1 MYYFIEL
8 AGSITNIALLSL
20 FMSRLFVRNKIQSK
34 WHYTFLTLLCT
45 GQCVLSLFPNW
56 VIPRTLY
63 LLLGGFL
70 LARLFYEVQTW
81 PAAFASGSF
90 FVLGSVVEILAMLL
104 IGVRLPDTDL
114 LMQVG
119 AARLIYVV
127 FSNLIQIPLLILVSH
142 FFNREESDLRI
153 VWLLPLI
160 SIQLASISVC
170 YVVQCHAADKDFPD
184 YMVFFMA
191 VLLFVNIMIVFYV
204 EALRKNEKEKYLA
217 ELTEQHYHLQIEYYQ
232 QLLEKQQ
239 ETKALW
245 HDIKKYTTAM
255 QAVAAQNDSE
265 QLRQIAQA
273 AADAYERVKDISA
286 VGNPV
291 VDALL
296 NQYLRSAKENQI
308 QVLLDITIPEV
319 LAISTLLLSVVIGN
333 TFDNAIEACRLI
345 APEKRV
351 IHLQLRKQNRILF
364 YSIENPYIDAVTQL
378 RVGKH
383 HGYGLKNVERAV
395 NQNKAEKDLLAL
407 KTEILAVIK
416 GESAFP
422 KDTLA
427 EMIAAQ
433 EKKHT
438 ELDTLCEE
446 ASAELERN
454 AELMANVSRLYDELI
469 SYADLYDSAN
479 FEAKKMIVN
488 QLIRRVDVYRG
499 YQINISFNFDL
510 TPYIEGE

>member
-8 AGSITNIALLSL
+8 AGSVTNIALLSL

-34 WHYTFLTLLCT
+34 WYFAFLILLCT

-114 LMQVG
+114 LMQAG
-119 AARLIYVV
+119 AARVIYVV

-245 HDIKKYTTAM
+245 HDIKKYTAAM
-255 QAVAAQNDSE
+255 QAVAAQNDTE

-273 AADAYERVKDISA
+273 AEDAYERVKDISA

-395 NQNKAEKDLLAL
+395 NQNNGNFQLEKVDGNFIVQIRLN
-407 KTEILAVIK
+407 
-416 GESAFP
+416 
-422 KDTLA
+422 
-427 EMIAAQ
+427 
-433 EKKHT
+433 
-438 ELDTLCEE
+438 CE
-446 ASAELERN
+446 N
-454 AELMANVSRLYDELI
+454 
-469 SYADLYDSAN
+469 
-479 FEAKKMIVN
+479 
-488 QLIRRVDVYRG
+488 
-499 YQINISFNFDL
+499 
-510 TPYIEGE
+510 

>member
-20 FMSRLFVRNKIQSK
+20 FMSRLFVRNKVQSK

-104 IGVRLPDTDL
+104 ISVRLPDMDL

-245 HDIKKYTTAM
+245 HDIKKYTAAM

-345 APEKRV
+345 APEKRM

-395 NQNKAEKDLLAL
+395 NQNNGNFQLEKVDGNFIVQIRLN
-407 KTEILAVIK
+407 
-416 GESAFP
+416 
-422 KDTLA
+422 
-427 EMIAAQ
+427 
-433 EKKHT
+433 
-438 ELDTLCEE
+438 CE
-446 ASAELERN
+446 N
-454 AELMANVSRLYDELI
+454 
-469 SYADLYDSAN
+469 
-479 FEAKKMIVN
+479 
-488 QLIRRVDVYRG
+488 
-499 YQINISFNFDL
+499 
-510 TPYIEGE
+510 

>member
-8 AGSITNIALLSL
+8 AGSVTNIALLSL

-34 WHYTFLTLLCT
+34 WYFAFLILLCT

-114 LMQVG
+114 LMQAG
-119 AARLIYVV
+119 AARVIYVV

-245 HDIKKYTTAM
+245 HDIKKYTAAM

-273 AADAYERVKDISA
+273 AEDAYERVKDISA

-345 APEKRV
+345 APEKWV

-395 NQNKAEKDLLAL
+395 NQNNGNFQLEKVD
-407 KTEILAVIK
+407 
-416 GESAFP
+416 G
-422 KDTLA
+422 
-427 EMIAAQ
+427 
-433 EKKHT
+433 
-438 ELDTLCEE
+438 
-446 ASAELERN
+446 
-454 AELMANVSRLYDELI
+454 
-469 SYADLYDSAN
+469 N
-479 FEAKKMIVN
+479 FIVQN
-488 QLIRRVDVYRG
+488 PFKL
-499 YQINISFNFDL
+499 
-510 TPYIEGE
+510 

>member
-8 AGSITNIALLSL
+8 AGSVTNIALLSL

-34 WHYTFLTLLCT
+34 WYFAFLILLCT

-104 IGVRLPDTDL
+104 IGVRLPDMDL

-184 YMVFFMA
+184 YMVFFMT

-245 HDIKKYTTAM
+245 HDIKKYTAAM

-345 APEKRV
+345 APEKRM

-395 NQNKAEKDLLAL
+395 NQNNGNFQLEKVDGNFIVQIRLN
-407 KTEILAVIK
+407 
-416 GESAFP
+416 
-422 KDTLA
+422 
-427 EMIAAQ
+427 
-433 EKKHT
+433 
-438 ELDTLCEE
+438 CE
-446 ASAELERN
+446 N
-454 AELMANVSRLYDELI
+454 
-469 SYADLYDSAN
+469 
-479 FEAKKMIVN
+479 
-488 QLIRRVDVYRG
+488 
-499 YQINISFNFDL
+499 
-510 TPYIEGE
+510 

>member
-114 LMQVG
+114 LMQAG
-119 AARLIYVV
+119 AARVIYVV

-395 NQNKAEKDLLAL
+395 NQNNGNFQVEKVDGNFIVQIRLN
-407 KTEILAVIK
+407 
-416 GESAFP
+416 
-422 KDTLA
+422 
-427 EMIAAQ
+427 
-433 EKKHT
+433 
-438 ELDTLCEE
+438 CE
-446 ASAELERN
+446 N
-454 AELMANVSRLYDELI
+454 
-469 SYADLYDSAN
+469 
-479 FEAKKMIVN
+479 
-488 QLIRRVDVYRG
+488 
-499 YQINISFNFDL
+499 
-510 TPYIEGE
+510 

>member
-8 AGSITNIALLSL
+8 AGSVTNIALLSL

-34 WHYTFLTLLCT
+34 WYFAFLILLCT

-90 FVLGSVVEILAMLL
+90 FVLGSVVEIFAMLL

-114 LMQVG
+114 LMQAG
-119 AARLIYVV
+119 AARVIYVV

-245 HDIKKYTTAM
+245 HDIKKYTAAM

-273 AADAYERVKDISA
+273 AEDAYERVKDISA

-395 NQNKAEKDLLAL
+395 NQNNGNFQVEKSKGLF
-407 KTEILAVIK
+407 VIQIRLNC
-416 GESAFP
+416 ES
-422 KDTLA
+422 
-427 EMIAAQ
+427 
-433 EKKHT
+433 
-438 ELDTLCEE
+438 
-446 ASAELERN
+446 
-454 AELMANVSRLYDELI
+454 
-469 SYADLYDSAN
+469 
-479 FEAKKMIVN
+479 
-488 QLIRRVDVYRG
+488 
-499 YQINISFNFDL
+499 
-510 TPYIEGE
+510 

>member
-8 AGSITNIALLSL
+8 AGSVTNIALLSL

-34 WHYTFLTLLCT
+34 WYFAFLILLCT

-114 LMQVG
+114 LMQAG
-119 AARLIYVV
+119 AARVIYVV

-191 VLLFVNIMIVFYV
+191 ALLFVNIMIVFYV

-245 HDIKKYTTAM
+245 HDIKKYTAAM

-273 AADAYERVKDISA
+273 AEDAYERVKDISA

-395 NQNKAEKDLLAL
+395 NQNNGNFQVEKSKGLF
-407 KTEILAVIK
+407 VIQIRLNC
-416 GESAFP
+416 ES
-422 KDTLA
+422 
-427 EMIAAQ
+427 
-433 EKKHT
+433 
-438 ELDTLCEE
+438 
-446 ASAELERN
+446 
-454 AELMANVSRLYDELI
+454 
-469 SYADLYDSAN
+469 
-479 FEAKKMIVN
+479 
-488 QLIRRVDVYRG
+488 
-499 YQINISFNFDL
+499 
-510 TPYIEGE
+510 

>member
-20 FMSRLFVRNKIQSK
+20 FMSRLFVRNKVQSK

-81 PAAFASGSF
+81 PAAFANGSF
-90 FVLGSVVEILAMLL
+90 FVLGSVIEILAMLL

-114 LMQVG
+114 LMQAG
-119 AARLIYVV
+119 AVRVIYVV
-127 FSNLIQIPLLILVSH
+127 FSNLLQIPLLILVSH

-245 HDIKKYTTAM
+245 HDIKKYTAAM

-345 APEKRV
+345 APEKRM

-395 NQNKAEKDLLAL
+395 NQNNGNFQLEKVDGNFIVQIRLN
-407 KTEILAVIK
+407 
-416 GESAFP
+416 
-422 KDTLA
+422 
-427 EMIAAQ
+427 
-433 EKKHT
+433 
-438 ELDTLCEE
+438 CE
-446 ASAELERN
+446 N
-454 AELMANVSRLYDELI
+454 
-469 SYADLYDSAN
+469 
-479 FEAKKMIVN
+479 
-488 QLIRRVDVYRG
+488 
-499 YQINISFNFDL
+499 
-510 TPYIEGE
+510 

>member
-8 AGSITNIALLSL
+8 AGSVTNIALLSL

-34 WHYTFLTLLCT
+34 WYFAFLILLCT

-114 LMQVG
+114 LMQAG
-119 AARLIYVV
+119 AARVIYVV

-191 VLLFVNIMIVFYV
+191 VLLFMNIMIVFYV

-217 ELTEQHYHLQIEYYQ
+217 ELTEQHYHLQIEYYL

-245 HDIKKYTTAM
+245 HDIKKYTAAM

-273 AADAYERVKDISA
+273 AEDAYERVKDISA

-395 NQNKAEKDLLAL
+395 NQNNGNFQVEKSKGLF
-407 KTEILAVIK
+407 VIQIRLNC
-416 GESAFP
+416 ES
-422 KDTLA
+422 
-427 EMIAAQ
+427 
-433 EKKHT
+433 
-438 ELDTLCEE
+438 
-446 ASAELERN
+446 
-454 AELMANVSRLYDELI
+454 
-469 SYADLYDSAN
+469 
-479 FEAKKMIVN
+479 
-488 QLIRRVDVYRG
+488 
-499 YQINISFNFDL
+499 
-510 TPYIEGE
+510 

>member
-8 AGSITNIALLSL
+8 AGSVTNIALLSL

-34 WHYTFLTLLCT
+34 WHSAFLTLLCT

-114 LMQVG
+114 LMQAG
-119 AARLIYVV
+119 AVRVIYVV
-127 FSNLIQIPLLILVSH
+127 FSNLLQIPLLILVSH

-153 VWLLPLI
+153 VWLFPLI

-184 YMVFFMA
+184 YMVFFIA

-245 HDIKKYTTAM
+245 HDIKKYTAAM

-273 AADAYERVKDISA
+273 AEDAYERVKDISA

-345 APEKRV
+345 APEKRM

-395 NQNKAEKDLLAL
+395 NQNNGNFQLEKVDGNFIVQIRLN
-407 KTEILAVIK
+407 
-416 GESAFP
+416 
-422 KDTLA
+422 
-427 EMIAAQ
+427 
-433 EKKHT
+433 
-438 ELDTLCEE
+438 CE
-446 ASAELERN
+446 N
-454 AELMANVSRLYDELI
+454 
-469 SYADLYDSAN
+469 
-479 FEAKKMIVN
+479 
-488 QLIRRVDVYRG
+488 
-499 YQINISFNFDL
+499 
-510 TPYIEGE
+510 

>member
-8 AGSITNIALLSL
+8 AGSVTNIALLSL

-34 WHYTFLTLLCT
+34 WYFAFLILLCT

-114 LMQVG
+114 LMQAG
-119 AARLIYVV
+119 AARVIYVV

-170 YVVQCHAADKDFPD
+170 YVVQCHAADKDIPD

-245 HDIKKYTTAM
+245 HDIKKYTAAM

-273 AADAYERVKDISA
+273 AEDAYERVKDISA

-395 NQNKAEKDLLAL
+395 NQNNGNFQVEKSKGLF
-407 KTEILAVIK
+407 VIQIRLNC
-416 GESAFP
+416 ES
-422 KDTLA
+422 
-427 EMIAAQ
+427 
-433 EKKHT
+433 
-438 ELDTLCEE
+438 
-446 ASAELERN
+446 
-454 AELMANVSRLYDELI
+454 
-469 SYADLYDSAN
+469 
-479 FEAKKMIVN
+479 
-488 QLIRRVDVYRG
+488 
-499 YQINISFNFDL
+499 
-510 TPYIEGE
+510 

>member
-1 MYYFIEL
+1 MFYFIEL
-8 AGSITNIALLSL
+8 AGSVTNIALLSL

-34 WHYTFLTLLCT
+34 WYFAFLILLCT

-114 LMQVG
+114 LMQAG
-119 AARLIYVV
+119 AARVIYVV

-245 HDIKKYTTAM
+245 HDIKKYTAAM

-273 AADAYERVKDISA
+273 AEDAYERVKDISA

-395 NQNKAEKDLLAL
+395 NQNNGNFQVEKSKGLF
-407 KTEILAVIK
+407 VIQIRLNC
-416 GESAFP
+416 ES
-422 KDTLA
+422 
-427 EMIAAQ
+427 
-433 EKKHT
+433 
-438 ELDTLCEE
+438 
-446 ASAELERN
+446 
-454 AELMANVSRLYDELI
+454 
-469 SYADLYDSAN
+469 
-479 FEAKKMIVN
+479 
-488 QLIRRVDVYRG
+488 
-499 YQINISFNFDL
+499 
-510 TPYIEGE
+510 

>member
-1 MYYFIEL
+1 
-8 AGSITNIALLSL
+8 
-20 FMSRLFVRNKIQSK
+20 MSRLFVRNKIQSK

-395 NQNKAEKDLLAL
+395 NQNNGNFQVEKVDGNFIVQIRLN
-407 KTEILAVIK
+407 
-416 GESAFP
+416 
-422 KDTLA
+422 
-427 EMIAAQ
+427 
-433 EKKHT
+433 
-438 ELDTLCEE
+438 CE
-446 ASAELERN
+446 N
-454 AELMANVSRLYDELI
+454 
-469 SYADLYDSAN
+469 
-479 FEAKKMIVN
+479 
-488 QLIRRVDVYRG
+488 
-499 YQINISFNFDL
+499 
-510 TPYIEGE
+510 

>member
-8 AGSITNIALLSL
+8 AGSVTNIALLSL

-34 WHYTFLTLLCT
+34 WYFAFLILLCT

-114 LMQVG
+114 LMQAG
-119 AARLIYVV
+119 AARVIYVV
-127 FSNLIQIPLLILVSH
+127 FSNLIQIPFLILVSH

-245 HDIKKYTTAM
+245 HDIKKYTAAM

-273 AADAYERVKDISA
+273 AEDAYERVKDISA

-395 NQNKAEKDLLAL
+395 NQNNGNFQVEKSKGLF
-407 KTEILAVIK
+407 VIQIRLNC
-416 GESAFP
+416 ES
-422 KDTLA
+422 
-427 EMIAAQ
+427 
-433 EKKHT
+433 
-438 ELDTLCEE
+438 
-446 ASAELERN
+446 
-454 AELMANVSRLYDELI
+454 
-469 SYADLYDSAN
+469 
-479 FEAKKMIVN
+479 
-488 QLIRRVDVYRG
+488 
-499 YQINISFNFDL
+499 
-510 TPYIEGE
+510 

>member
-8 AGSITNIALLSL
+8 AGSVTNIALLSL

-34 WHYTFLTLLCT
+34 WHSAFLTLLCT

-114 LMQVG
+114 LMQAG
-119 AARLIYVV
+119 AARVIYVV

-245 HDIKKYTTAM
+245 HDIKKYTAAM

-273 AADAYERVKDISA
+273 AEDAYERVKDISA

-395 NQNKAEKDLLAL
+395 NQNNGNFQLEKVDGNFIVQIRLN
-407 KTEILAVIK
+407 
-416 GESAFP
+416 
-422 KDTLA
+422 
-427 EMIAAQ
+427 
-433 EKKHT
+433 
-438 ELDTLCEE
+438 CE
-446 ASAELERN
+446 N
-454 AELMANVSRLYDELI
+454 
-469 SYADLYDSAN
+469 
-479 FEAKKMIVN
+479 
-488 QLIRRVDVYRG
+488 
-499 YQINISFNFDL
+499 
-510 TPYIEGE
+510 

>member
-34 WHYTFLTLLCT
+34 WHYAFLTLLCT

-104 IGVRLPDTDL
+104 IGIRLPDTDL

-160 SIQLASISVC
+160 NIQLASISVC

-204 EALRKNEKEKYLA
+204 EALRKNEKEKNFA

-245 HDIKKYTTAM
+245 HDIKKYTAAM

-273 AADAYERVKDISA
+273 AADTYERVKDISA

-395 NQNKAEKDLLAL
+395 NQNNGNFQVEKSKGLF
-407 KTEILAVIK
+407 VIQIRLNC
-416 GESAFP
+416 ES
-422 KDTLA
+422 
-427 EMIAAQ
+427 
-433 EKKHT
+433 
-438 ELDTLCEE
+438 
-446 ASAELERN
+446 
-454 AELMANVSRLYDELI
+454 
-469 SYADLYDSAN
+469 
-479 FEAKKMIVN
+479 
-488 QLIRRVDVYRG
+488 
-499 YQINISFNFDL
+499 
-510 TPYIEGE
+510 

>member
-104 IGVRLPDTDL
+104 
-114 LMQVG
+114 
-119 AARLIYVV
+119 
-127 FSNLIQIPLLILVSH
+127 
-142 FFNREESDLRI
+142 
-153 VWLLPLI
+153 
-160 SIQLASISVC
+160 
-170 YVVQCHAADKDFPD
+170 
-184 YMVFFMA
+184 
-191 VLLFVNIMIVFYV
+191 
-204 EALRKNEKEKYLA
+204 
-217 ELTEQHYHLQIEYYQ
+217 
-232 QLLEKQQ
+232 
-239 ETKALW
+239 
-245 HDIKKYTTAM
+245 
-255 QAVAAQNDSE
+255 
-265 QLRQIAQA
+265 
-273 AADAYERVKDISA
+273 
-286 VGNPV
+286 
-291 VDALL
+291 
-296 NQYLRSAKENQI
+296 
-308 QVLLDITIPEV
+308 
-319 LAISTLLLSVVIGN
+319 LSVVIGN

-395 NQNKAEKDLLAL
+395 NQNNGNFQVEKVDGNFIVQIRLN
-407 KTEILAVIK
+407 
-416 GESAFP
+416 
-422 KDTLA
+422 
-427 EMIAAQ
+427 
-433 EKKHT
+433 
-438 ELDTLCEE
+438 CE
-446 ASAELERN
+446 N
-454 AELMANVSRLYDELI
+454 
-469 SYADLYDSAN
+469 
-479 FEAKKMIVN
+479 
-488 QLIRRVDVYRG
+488 
-499 YQINISFNFDL
+499 
-510 TPYIEGE
+510 

>member
-8 AGSITNIALLSL
+8 AGSVTNIALLSL

-34 WHYTFLTLLCT
+34 WYFAFLILLCT

-114 LMQVG
+114 LMQAG
-119 AARLIYVV
+119 AARVIYVV

-239 ETKALW
+239 KTKALW
-245 HDIKKYTTAM
+245 HDIKKYTAAM

-273 AADAYERVKDISA
+273 AEDAYERVKDISA

-395 NQNKAEKDLLAL
+395 NQNNGNFQVEKSKGLF
-407 KTEILAVIK
+407 VIQIRLNC
-416 GESAFP
+416 ES
-422 KDTLA
+422 
-427 EMIAAQ
+427 
-433 EKKHT
+433 
-438 ELDTLCEE
+438 
-446 ASAELERN
+446 
-454 AELMANVSRLYDELI
+454 
-469 SYADLYDSAN
+469 
-479 FEAKKMIVN
+479 
-488 QLIRRVDVYRG
+488 
-499 YQINISFNFDL
+499 
-510 TPYIEGE
+510 

>member
-20 FMSRLFVRNKIQSK
+20 FMSRLFVRNKVQSK

-104 IGVRLPDTDL
+104 IGVRLPDMDL

-245 HDIKKYTTAM
+245 HDIKKYTAAM
-255 QAVAAQNDSE
+255 QAVVAQNDSE

-345 APEKRV
+345 APEKRM

-395 NQNKAEKDLLAL
+395 NQNNGNFQLEKVDGNFIVQIRLN
-407 KTEILAVIK
+407 
-416 GESAFP
+416 
-422 KDTLA
+422 
-427 EMIAAQ
+427 
-433 EKKHT
+433 
-438 ELDTLCEE
+438 CE
-446 ASAELERN
+446 N
-454 AELMANVSRLYDELI
+454 
-469 SYADLYDSAN
+469 
-479 FEAKKMIVN
+479 
-488 QLIRRVDVYRG
+488 
-499 YQINISFNFDL
+499 
-510 TPYIEGE
+510 

>member
-8 AGSITNIALLSL
+8 AGSVTNIALLSL

-34 WHYTFLTLLCT
+34 WYFAFLILLCT

-104 IGVRLPDTDL
+104 IGVRQPDTDL
-114 LMQVG
+114 LMQAG
-119 AARLIYVV
+119 AARVIYVV

-245 HDIKKYTTAM
+245 HDIKKYTAAM

-273 AADAYERVKDISA
+273 AEDAYERVKDISA

-395 NQNKAEKDLLAL
+395 NQNNGNFQVEKSKGLF
-407 KTEILAVIK
+407 VIQIRLNC
-416 GESAFP
+416 ES
-422 KDTLA
+422 
-427 EMIAAQ
+427 
-433 EKKHT
+433 
-438 ELDTLCEE
+438 
-446 ASAELERN
+446 
-454 AELMANVSRLYDELI
+454 
-469 SYADLYDSAN
+469 
-479 FEAKKMIVN
+479 
-488 QLIRRVDVYRG
+488 
-499 YQINISFNFDL
+499 
-510 TPYIEGE
+510 

>member
-8 AGSITNIALLSL
+8 AGSVTNIALLSL

-34 WHYTFLTLLCT
+34 WYFAFLILLCT

-114 LMQVG
+114 LMQAG
-119 AARLIYVV
+119 AARVIYVV

-245 HDIKKYTTAM
+245 HDIKKYTVAM

-273 AADAYERVKDISA
+273 AEDAYERVKDISA

-395 NQNKAEKDLLAL
+395 NQNNGNFQLEKVDGNFIVQIRLN
-407 KTEILAVIK
+407 
-416 GESAFP
+416 
-422 KDTLA
+422 
-427 EMIAAQ
+427 
-433 EKKHT
+433 
-438 ELDTLCEE
+438 CE
-446 ASAELERN
+446 N
-454 AELMANVSRLYDELI
+454 
-469 SYADLYDSAN
+469 
-479 FEAKKMIVN
+479 
-488 QLIRRVDVYRG
+488 
-499 YQINISFNFDL
+499 
-510 TPYIEGE
+510 

>member
-20 FMSRLFVRNKIQSK
+20 FMSRLFVRNKVQSK

-56 VIPRTLY
+56 VIPKTLY

-104 IGVRLPDTDL
+104 IGVRLPDMDL

-245 HDIKKYTTAM
+245 HDIKKYTAAM

-345 APEKRV
+345 APEKRM

-395 NQNKAEKDLLAL
+395 NQNNGNFQLEKVDGNFIVQIRLN
-407 KTEILAVIK
+407 
-416 GESAFP
+416 
-422 KDTLA
+422 
-427 EMIAAQ
+427 
-433 EKKHT
+433 
-438 ELDTLCEE
+438 CE
-446 ASAELERN
+446 N
-454 AELMANVSRLYDELI
+454 
-469 SYADLYDSAN
+469 
-479 FEAKKMIVN
+479 
-488 QLIRRVDVYRG
+488 
-499 YQINISFNFDL
+499 
-510 TPYIEGE
+510 

>member
-8 AGSITNIALLSL
+8 AGSVTNIALLSL

-34 WHYTFLTLLCT
+34 WHSAFLTLLCT

-114 LMQVG
+114 LMQAG
-119 AARLIYVV
+119 AVRVIYVV
-127 FSNLIQIPLLILVSH
+127 FSNLLQIPLLILVSH

-153 VWLLPLI
+153 VWLFPLI

-184 YMVFFMA
+184 YMVFFIA

-245 HDIKKYTTAM
+245 HDIKKYTAAM

-273 AADAYERVKDISA
+273 AEDAYERVRDISA

-345 APEKRV
+345 NPEKRE

-395 NQNKAEKDLLAL
+395 NQNNGNFQLEKVDGNFIVQIRLN
-407 KTEILAVIK
+407 
-416 GESAFP
+416 
-422 KDTLA
+422 
-427 EMIAAQ
+427 
-433 EKKHT
+433 
-438 ELDTLCEE
+438 CE
-446 ASAELERN
+446 N
-454 AELMANVSRLYDELI
+454 
-469 SYADLYDSAN
+469 
-479 FEAKKMIVN
+479 
-488 QLIRRVDVYRG
+488 
-499 YQINISFNFDL
+499 
-510 TPYIEGE
+510 

>member
-8 AGSITNIALLSL
+8 AGSVTNIALLSL

-34 WHYTFLTLLCT
+34 WHSAFLTLLCT

-114 LMQVG
+114 LMQAG
-119 AARLIYVV
+119 AVRMIYVV
-127 FSNLIQIPLLILVSH
+127 FSNLLQIPLLILVSH

-245 HDIKKYTTAM
+245 HDIKKYTAAM

-273 AADAYERVKDISA
+273 AEDAYERVKDISA

-395 NQNKAEKDLLAL
+395 NQNNGNFQVEKSKGLF
-407 KTEILAVIK
+407 VIQIRLNC
-416 GESAFP
+416 ES
-422 KDTLA
+422 
-427 EMIAAQ
+427 
-433 EKKHT
+433 
-438 ELDTLCEE
+438 
-446 ASAELERN
+446 
-454 AELMANVSRLYDELI
+454 
-469 SYADLYDSAN
+469 
-479 FEAKKMIVN
+479 
-488 QLIRRVDVYRG
+488 
-499 YQINISFNFDL
+499 
-510 TPYIEGE
+510 

>member
-170 YVVQCHAADKDFPD
+170 YVVQCHAADKDFSD

-245 HDIKKYTTAM
+245 HDIKKYTAAM

-273 AADAYERVKDISA
+273 AEDAYERVKDISA

-345 APEKRV
+345 NPEKRE

-395 NQNKAEKDLLAL
+395 NQNNGNFQLEKVDGNFIVQIRLN
-407 KTEILAVIK
+407 
-416 GESAFP
+416 
-422 KDTLA
+422 
-427 EMIAAQ
+427 
-433 EKKHT
+433 
-438 ELDTLCEE
+438 CE
-446 ASAELERN
+446 N
-454 AELMANVSRLYDELI
+454 
-469 SYADLYDSAN
+469 
-479 FEAKKMIVN
+479 
-488 QLIRRVDVYRG
+488 
-499 YQINISFNFDL
+499 
-510 TPYIEGE
+510 

>member
-245 HDIKKYTTAM
+245 HDIKKYTAAM

-273 AADAYERVKDISA
+273 AEDAYERVKDISA

-395 NQNKAEKDLLAL
+395 NQNNGNFQVEKVDGNFIVQIRLN
-407 KTEILAVIK
+407 
-416 GESAFP
+416 
-422 KDTLA
+422 
-427 EMIAAQ
+427 
-433 EKKHT
+433 
-438 ELDTLCEE
+438 CE
-446 ASAELERN
+446 N
-454 AELMANVSRLYDELI
+454 
-469 SYADLYDSAN
+469 
-479 FEAKKMIVN
+479 
-488 QLIRRVDVYRG
+488 
-499 YQINISFNFDL
+499 
-510 TPYIEGE
+510 

>member
-20 FMSRLFVRNKIQSK
+20 FMSRLFVRNKVQSK

-81 PAAFASGSF
+81 PVAFASGSF

-114 LMQVG
+114 LMQAG
-119 AARLIYVV
+119 AVRVIYVV
-127 FSNLIQIPLLILVSH
+127 FSNLLQIPLLILVSH

-245 HDIKKYTTAM
+245 HDIKKYTAAM

-345 APEKRV
+345 APEKRM

-395 NQNKAEKDLLAL
+395 NQNNGNFQLEKVDGNFIVQIRLN
-407 KTEILAVIK
+407 
-416 GESAFP
+416 
-422 KDTLA
+422 
-427 EMIAAQ
+427 
-433 EKKHT
+433 
-438 ELDTLCEE
+438 CE
-446 ASAELERN
+446 N
-454 AELMANVSRLYDELI
+454 
-469 SYADLYDSAN
+469 
-479 FEAKKMIVN
+479 
-488 QLIRRVDVYRG
+488 
-499 YQINISFNFDL
+499 
-510 TPYIEGE
+510 

>member
-8 AGSITNIALLSL
+8 AGSVTNIALLSL

-34 WHYTFLTLLCT
+34 WYFAFLILLCT

-114 LMQVG
+114 LMQAG
-119 AARLIYVV
+119 AARVIYVV

-245 HDIKKYTTAM
+245 HDIKKYTAAM

-273 AADAYERVKDISA
+273 AEDAYERVKDISA

-364 YSIENPYIDAVTQL
+364 YSIENPYIDAVIQL

-395 NQNKAEKDLLAL
+395 NQNNGNFQVEKSKGLF
-407 KTEILAVIK
+407 VIQIRLNC
-416 GESAFP
+416 ES
-422 KDTLA
+422 
-427 EMIAAQ
+427 
-433 EKKHT
+433 
-438 ELDTLCEE
+438 
-446 ASAELERN
+446 
-454 AELMANVSRLYDELI
+454 
-469 SYADLYDSAN
+469 
-479 FEAKKMIVN
+479 
-488 QLIRRVDVYRG
+488 
-499 YQINISFNFDL
+499 
-510 TPYIEGE
+510 

>member
-20 FMSRLFVRNKIQSK
+20 FMSRLFVRNKVQSK

-104 IGVRLPDTDL
+104 IGVRLPDMDL

-245 HDIKKYTTAM
+245 HDIKKYTAAM

-273 AADAYERVKDISA
+273 TADAYERVKDISA

-345 APEKRV
+345 APEKRM

-395 NQNKAEKDLLAL
+395 NQNNGNFQLEKVDGNFIVQIRLN
-407 KTEILAVIK
+407 
-416 GESAFP
+416 
-422 KDTLA
+422 
-427 EMIAAQ
+427 
-433 EKKHT
+433 
-438 ELDTLCEE
+438 CE
-446 ASAELERN
+446 N
-454 AELMANVSRLYDELI
+454 
-469 SYADLYDSAN
+469 
-479 FEAKKMIVN
+479 
-488 QLIRRVDVYRG
+488 
-499 YQINISFNFDL
+499 
-510 TPYIEGE
+510 

>member
-8 AGSITNIALLSL
+8 AGSVTNIALLSL

-34 WHYTFLTLLCT
+34 WYFAFLILLCT

-114 LMQVG
+114 LMQAG
-119 AARLIYVV
+119 AARVIYVV

-245 HDIKKYTTAM
+245 HDIKKYTAAM

-273 AADAYERVKDISA
+273 AEDAYERVKDISA

-395 NQNKAEKDLLAL
+395 NQNNGNFQVEKSKGLF
-407 KTEILAVIK
+407 VIQIRLNC
-416 GESAFP
+416 ES
-422 KDTLA
+422 
-427 EMIAAQ
+427 
-433 EKKHT
+433 
-438 ELDTLCEE
+438 
-446 ASAELERN
+446 
-454 AELMANVSRLYDELI
+454 
-469 SYADLYDSAN
+469 
-479 FEAKKMIVN
+479 
-488 QLIRRVDVYRG
+488 
-499 YQINISFNFDL
+499 
-510 TPYIEGE
+510 

>member
-8 AGSITNIALLSL
+8 AGSVTNIALLSL

-34 WHYTFLTLLCT
+34 WYFAFLILLCT

-114 LMQVG
+114 LMQAG
-119 AARLIYVV
+119 AARVIYVV

-245 HDIKKYTTAM
+245 HDIKKYTAAM
-255 QAVAAQNDSE
+255 QAVAAQNVSE

-273 AADAYERVKDISA
+273 AEDAYERVKDISA

-395 NQNKAEKDLLAL
+395 NQNNGNFQLEKVDGNFIVQIRLN
-407 KTEILAVIK
+407 
-416 GESAFP
+416 
-422 KDTLA
+422 
-427 EMIAAQ
+427 
-433 EKKHT
+433 
-438 ELDTLCEE
+438 CE
-446 ASAELERN
+446 N
-454 AELMANVSRLYDELI
+454 
-469 SYADLYDSAN
+469 
-479 FEAKKMIVN
+479 
-488 QLIRRVDVYRG
+488 
-499 YQINISFNFDL
+499 
-510 TPYIEGE
+510 

>member
-63 LLLGGFL
+63 LPLGGFL

-395 NQNKAEKDLLAL
+395 NQNNGNFQVEKVDGNFIVQIRLN
-407 KTEILAVIK
+407 
-416 GESAFP
+416 
-422 KDTLA
+422 
-427 EMIAAQ
+427 
-433 EKKHT
+433 
-438 ELDTLCEE
+438 CE
-446 ASAELERN
+446 N
-454 AELMANVSRLYDELI
+454 
-469 SYADLYDSAN
+469 
-479 FEAKKMIVN
+479 
-488 QLIRRVDVYRG
+488 
-499 YQINISFNFDL
+499 
-510 TPYIEGE
+510 

>member
-8 AGSITNIALLSL
+8 AGSVTNIALLSL

-34 WHYTFLTLLCT
+34 WYFAFLILLCT

-70 LARLFYEVQTW
+70 LARLFCEVQTW

-114 LMQVG
+114 LMQAG
-119 AARLIYVV
+119 AARVIYVV

-245 HDIKKYTTAM
+245 HDIKKYTAAM

-273 AADAYERVKDISA
+273 AEDAYERVKDISA

-395 NQNKAEKDLLAL
+395 NQNNGNFQLEKVDGNFIVQIRLN
-407 KTEILAVIK
+407 
-416 GESAFP
+416 
-422 KDTLA
+422 
-427 EMIAAQ
+427 
-433 EKKHT
+433 
-438 ELDTLCEE
+438 CE
-446 ASAELERN
+446 N
-454 AELMANVSRLYDELI
+454 
-469 SYADLYDSAN
+469 
-479 FEAKKMIVN
+479 
-488 QLIRRVDVYRG
+488 
-499 YQINISFNFDL
+499 
-510 TPYIEGE
+510 

>member
-8 AGSITNIALLSL
+8 AGSVTNIALLSL

-34 WHYTFLTLLCT
+34 WYFAFLILLCT

-114 LMQVG
+114 LMQAG
-119 AARLIYVV
+119 AARVIYVV

-191 VLLFVNIMIVFYV
+191 VLLFMNIMIVFYV

-245 HDIKKYTTAM
+245 HDIKKYTAAM

-273 AADAYERVKDISA
+273 AEDAYERVKDISA

-395 NQNKAEKDLLAL
+395 NQNN
-407 KTEILAVIK
+407 
-416 GESAFP
+416 GNSMQNF
-422 KDTLA
+422 
-427 EMIAAQ
+427 
-433 EKKHT
+433 
-438 ELDTLCEE
+438 
-446 ASAELERN
+446 LECAGTIFSNSSTIVYIFRS
-454 AELMANVSRLYDELI
+454 VQS
-469 SYADLYDSAN
+469 DLYK
-479 FEAKKMIVN
+479 FTI
-488 QLIRRVDVYRG
+488 I
-499 YQINISFNFDL
+499 I
-510 TPYIEGE
+510 

>member
-20 FMSRLFVRNKIQSK
+20 FMSRLFVRNKVQSK

-104 IGVRLPDTDL
+104 IGVRLPDMDL

-153 VWLLPLI
+153 IWLLPLI

-245 HDIKKYTTAM
+245 HDIKKYTAAM

-345 APEKRV
+345 APEKRM

-395 NQNKAEKDLLAL
+395 NQNNGNFQVEKSKGLF
-407 KTEILAVIK
+407 VIQIRLNC
-416 GESAFP
+416 ES
-422 KDTLA
+422 
-427 EMIAAQ
+427 
-433 EKKHT
+433 
-438 ELDTLCEE
+438 
-446 ASAELERN
+446 
-454 AELMANVSRLYDELI
+454 
-469 SYADLYDSAN
+469 
-479 FEAKKMIVN
+479 
-488 QLIRRVDVYRG
+488 
-499 YQINISFNFDL
+499 
-510 TPYIEGE
+510 

>member
-8 AGSITNIALLSL
+8 AGSVTNIALLSL
-20 FMSRLFVRNKIQSK
+20 FMSRLFERNKIQSK
-34 WHYTFLTLLCT
+34 WYFAFLILLCT

-114 LMQVG
+114 LMQAG
-119 AARLIYVV
+119 AARVIYVV

-245 HDIKKYTTAM
+245 HDIKKYTAAM

-273 AADAYERVKDISA
+273 AEDAYERVKDISA

-395 NQNKAEKDLLAL
+395 NQNNGNFQVEKSKGLF
-407 KTEILAVIK
+407 VIQIRLNC
-416 GESAFP
+416 ES
-422 KDTLA
+422 
-427 EMIAAQ
+427 
-433 EKKHT
+433 
-438 ELDTLCEE
+438 
-446 ASAELERN
+446 
-454 AELMANVSRLYDELI
+454 
-469 SYADLYDSAN
+469 
-479 FEAKKMIVN
+479 
-488 QLIRRVDVYRG
+488 
-499 YQINISFNFDL
+499 
-510 TPYIEGE
+510 

>member
-34 WHYTFLTLLCT
+34 WHSAFLTLLCT

-104 IGVRLPDTDL
+104 IGVRLPDMDL

-245 HDIKKYTTAM
+245 HDIKKYTAAM

-345 APEKRV
+345 APEKRM

-395 NQNKAEKDLLAL
+395 NQNNGNFQLEKVDGNFIVQIRLN
-407 KTEILAVIK
+407 
-416 GESAFP
+416 
-422 KDTLA
+422 
-427 EMIAAQ
+427 
-433 EKKHT
+433 
-438 ELDTLCEE
+438 CE
-446 ASAELERN
+446 N
-454 AELMANVSRLYDELI
+454 
-469 SYADLYDSAN
+469 
-479 FEAKKMIVN
+479 
-488 QLIRRVDVYRG
+488 
-499 YQINISFNFDL
+499 
-510 TPYIEGE
+510 

>member
-34 WHYTFLTLLCT
+34 WYFAFLILLCT

-114 LMQVG
+114 LMQAG
-119 AARLIYVV
+119 AARVIYVV

-245 HDIKKYTTAM
+245 HDIKKYTAAM

-273 AADAYERVKDISA
+273 AEDAYERVKDISA

-395 NQNKAEKDLLAL
+395 NQNNGNFQLEKVDGNFIVQIRLN
-407 KTEILAVIK
+407 
-416 GESAFP
+416 
-422 KDTLA
+422 
-427 EMIAAQ
+427 
-433 EKKHT
+433 
-438 ELDTLCEE
+438 CE
-446 ASAELERN
+446 N
-454 AELMANVSRLYDELI
+454 
-469 SYADLYDSAN
+469 
-479 FEAKKMIVN
+479 
-488 QLIRRVDVYRG
+488 
-499 YQINISFNFDL
+499 
-510 TPYIEGE
+510 